1 MRTGANRDCAELLW
15 KRRKDMVGTTHNY
28 ACISVYSCRKG
39 GGDHTSTSREPNI
52 YGKDALRRGKRRNT
66 ALRITPSHT
75 TNYAWRHF
83 RIGTTALRKS
93 LSHAAKEPFR
103 ECGTVLSVCR
113 KTPYRIAKGNISL
126 NKIYHSHTLRS
137 RGRCSVVIFTSFRVF
152 QIFCAIYYQEI
163 DVPKSLFTNW
173 NWIICGN
180 IATKSNDAPQ

>member
-1 MRTGANRDCAELLW
+1 
-15 KRRKDMVGTTHNY
+15 MVGITHNY

-39 GGDHTSTSREPNI
+39 GGDHTSTSREPDI

-66 ALRITPSHT
+66 ASRITPNHT
-75 TNYAWRHF
+75 INYAWRHF

-113 KTPYRIAKGNISL
+113 KTPYRIAKDNISL

-137 RGRCSVVIFTSFRVF
+137 RGRCSVVIFTSSRILFRELRMSRFFTV
-152 QIFCAIYYQEI
+152 
-163 DVPKSLFTNW
+163 KSVYLC
-173 NWIICGN
+173 I
-180 IATKSNDAPQ
+180 